1 MSQWQK
7 GIKFRIYL
15 NMKQQNL
22 INQILGCYRLI
33 YKKDLVMRSNPIR
46 PVLKLATHKLLQF

>member
-1 MSQWQK
+1 M
-7 GIKFRIYL
+7 KFRIYL

-22 INQILGCYRLI
+22 INQILSCYRLI